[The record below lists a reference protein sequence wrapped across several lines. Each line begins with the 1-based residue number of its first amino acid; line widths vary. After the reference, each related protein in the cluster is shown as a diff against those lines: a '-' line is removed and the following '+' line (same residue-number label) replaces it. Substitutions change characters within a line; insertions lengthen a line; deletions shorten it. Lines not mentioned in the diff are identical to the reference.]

1 VLFRGGMMLDKY
13 DVVIGLEIH
22 AQLITESKC
31 FSPAVAQFGDSPNQ
45 NVSFICAGY
54 PGTLPSLNKEVVEK
68 AVITSLALNCELQ
81 KVSCFARKQYFYPDM
96 PKGYQISQYSEP
108 VALGGRVSFYLN
120 GEKKQVSLE
129 RAHIEE
135 DAGKSTHFGQYT
147 LIDLNRAGTPLLEI
161 VSRPEISSPQEA
173 AAYAKAVRQILRYNN
188 VCDGN
193 LEQGSLRCD
202 CNVSLKPKGQKELGT
217 KVELKNINSFR
228 FIEKA
233 LEYEILRQAQCL
245 ELGEGIVQE
254 TRLYDATKNKTFSMR
269 KKEEAND
276 YRYFPDPDL
285 TPLVLDDE
293 MILKARTSL
302 AELPTDRLD
311 RFVTQYGLSFQD
323 AELLVGEKELA
334 DFFESI
340 TQKTQDPKLTCNWIV
355 GEFLRLTNEHQMSI
369 EKRPVDDDHF
379 AQLLLLIM
387 RREISGK
394 MGKEVLEEMWSS
406 GSSPSEIM
414 ARKGL
419 SQITDEAV
427 LQRLVIKVLNEHPG
441 NVAEFRAGKEKL
453 FGFFVGQVMKLSQ
466 GQANPEIVNQLLKE
480 NLK

>member
-1 VLFRGGMMLDKY
+1 
-13 DVVIGLEIH
+13 
-22 AQLITESKC
+22 
-31 FSPAVAQFGDSPNQ
+31 
-45 NVSFICAGY
+45 
-54 PGTLPSLNKEVVEK
+54 
-68 AVITSLALNCELQ
+68 
-81 KVSCFARKQYFYPDM
+81 
-96 PKGYQISQYSEP
+96 
-108 VALGGRVSFYLN
+108 
-120 GEKKQVSLE
+120 
-129 RAHIEE
+129 
-135 DAGKSTHFGQYT
+135 
-147 LIDLNRAGTPLLEI
+147 
-161 VSRPEISSPQEA
+161 
-173 AAYAKAVRQILRYNN
+173 
-188 VCDGN
+188 
-193 LEQGSLRCD
+193 
-202 CNVSLKPKGQKELGT
+202 
-217 KVELKNINSFR
+217 
-228 FIEKA
+228 
-233 LEYEILRQAQCL
+233 
-245 ELGEGIVQE
+245 
-254 TRLYDATKNKTFSMR
+254 MR